1 MKSFI
6 FSLFLCIV
14 ALSAYSQVE
23 KRYYPEKNALDSI
36 PFLKGLISER
46 NYVNMP
52 SFDLERLKKE
62 DKELEGLDIP
72 YRFGKGFEVS
82 YTLDDGNWIECDN
95 GRLWSKSF
103 KSNGALSLNFVFEN
117 FHLSDECCLYIVNKD
132 RSTLYGPVKK
142 NAIPDNGFFLTD
154 IIPGDFATI
163 VLYEPFTQRGKC
175 NLCIKKV
182 VHGYRS
188 AFSQMQHRG
197 IGDSE
202 DCNNDVICFPEY
214 EKESNA
220 IALVLLESGEE
231 WCTGSLLM
239 TTDYS
244 FKSYFL
250 TAFHCIDTYHN
261 GDLSTSEKEA
271 AQKWLFLFQHKK
283 TTCNGI
289 SYSNG
294 VSYNGDYFR
303 AAFYKTDFALLELK
317 QNLSSNTSLTWL
329 GWDKSGQTPTSGV
342 GIHHPKGDLM
352 KISFDYDPFLSY
364 SNFGGTNNF
373 WLLSYD
379 DGVVEHG
386 SSGSPILNENKRVVG
401 QLYGNSYYDS
411 NLLYCSQPRA
421 EYGKFNLSWT
431 GGGSNDTRLSN
442 WLDPLGTNQTTM
454 DSFKPSDIFVSGK
467 TVICDTANYVINGLP
482 SNYSIN
488 WSIDNSNFS
497 VSPSGNQCLVTY
509 TGTPQYNV
517 AYLTATVSWSGTTIK
532 TLTKRIV
539 MHGTDLYVTGF
550 QDDVITPDY
559 TFPYREF
566 TIPDN
571 GGLGLLRIR
580 PDNFDKDSIFGPESL
595 PIHFIENHT
604 LEGGLRVIDLCGY
617 GITEI
622 NGDNRVYLNSTRFDG
637 MDISFSGPDSPIYFN
652 HNGSNVAFTIPY
664 HASEYYAILNAY
676 SEAGCHDFCLTFK
689 VVPPSFYASGDD
701 EIWVSF
707 IGSTLYVT
715 FMVAGTPVGN
725 GQYYLPSYSL
735 TINKIPSGTQ
745 VYSQV
750 FPGDQNTAIIN
761 TSGWSS
767 GLYSIRIV
775 CNNHIYTKT
784 IGI

>member
-1 MKSFI
+1 MQ
-6 FSLFLCIV
+6 LQQNPLN
-14 ALSAYSQVE
+14 LLGY
-23 KRYYPEKNALDSI
+23 
-36 PFLKGLISER
+36 
-46 NYVNMP
+46 
-52 SFDLERLKKE
+52 
-62 DKELEGLDIP
+62 IP
-72 YRFGKGFEVS
+72 YYLGWDASGYSGTGGICIHHPNHDVKKISTYSCTPTTVS
-82 YTLDDGNWIECDN
+82 YDSSPSVNWAVSWI
-95 GRLWSKSF
+95 
-103 KSNGALSLNFVFEN
+103 
-117 FHLSDECCLYIVNKD
+117 
-132 RSTLYGPVKK
+132 
-142 NAIPDNGFFLTD
+142 
-154 IIPGDFATI
+154 AT
-163 VLYEPFTQRGKC
+163 
-175 NLCIKKV
+175 
-182 VHGYRS
+182 VHGY
-188 AFSQMQHRG
+188 G
-197 IGDSE
+197 ITE
-202 DCNNDVICFPEY
+202 
-214 EKESNA
+214 
-220 IALVLLESGEE
+220 
-231 WCTGSLLM
+231 
-239 TTDYS
+239 
-244 FKSYFL
+244 
-250 TAFHCIDTYHN
+250 TA
-261 GDLSTSEKEA
+261 
-271 AQKWLFLFQHKK
+271 
-283 TTCNGI
+283 
-289 SYSNG
+289 
-294 VSYNGDYFR
+294 
-303 AAFYKTDFALLELK
+303 
-317 QNLSSNTSLTWL
+317 
-329 GWDKSGQTPTSGV
+329 
-342 GIHHPKGDLM
+342 
-352 KISFDYDPFLSY
+352 
-364 SNFGGTNNF
+364 
-373 WLLSYD
+373 
-379 DGVVEHG
+379 
-386 SSGSPILNENKRVVG
+386 SSGSPLINNDHHVIG
-401 QLYGNSYYDS
+401 QLRGASISLNCS
-411 NLLYCSQPRA
+411 NYTGTSK
-421 EYGKFNLSWT
+421 YGKLSDSWT
-431 GGGSNDTRLSN
+431 GYGNNDYRRRLDY
-442 WLDPLGTNQTTM
+442 WLDPSGSNTN
-454 DSFKPSDIFVSGK
+454 
-467 TVICDTANYVINGLP
+467 VINGFSLYDLCSLSNLSGPSTICSSTTNTYIINNLP
-482 SNYSIN
+482 SGFTIN
-488 WSIDNSNFS
+488 WGIDNSNFS
-497 VSPSGNQCLVTY
+497 YSPSGNQCFVTY
-509 TGTPQYNV
+509 TGTPQYSV
-517 AYLTATVSWSGTTIK
+517 AYLTATISWSGTTIK

-550 QDDVITPDY
+550 QDNVITPDY

-701 EIWVSF
+701 EIWVSY